1 MKIFSNNKQELE
13 IANRKIDELIRE
25 NDKLKEQNK
34 TINETIEKI
43 NAKVED
49 KNDFLKEIQK
59 EIINLTKERVELE
72 NKNEQLK
79 KEVAKLNDNI
89 SIKKEEYVELEDSVL
104 LQSFGLYKP
113 QYDFAFSS
121 LYKDELEKIRNLQ
134 SEMIKKG
141 EAATC
146 SKRWIIEGSEVKGK
160 KFTEDNIKQIL
171 KTFNNE
177 CENAIMKVKF
187 NNIDSIKK
195 RISLSYNSLNKL
207 NATNRVS
214 ISEEYLKLK
223 YEEMYLAY
231 EYAKKVQEE
240 KEELRIQRELR
251 REEMQVAKELEE
263 KRAEIEKEQQHYN
276 NILKRILEQINVE
289 KSLERKE
296 LLLKKKGEIENNLV
310 DLDIALKDVD
320 YREANQRAGYVYV
333 ISNIGAFG
341 ENIYKIGMT
350 RRLDPQDRIDEL
362 GGASVPFKFDV
373 HAFIFSDDAPKLETA
388 LHKAFENKRVNMMN
402 NRKEFFNVSLSEIE
416 EVVKENYD
424 KVVDF
429 KYTAAAEQYRQT
441 LMKKN
446 NSETCNLN

>member
-1 MKIFSNNKQELE
+1 MKLFSNNEQELE
-13 IANRKIDELIRE
+13 LANKRIAELINE
-25 NDKLKEQNK
+25 NDKIKEQNIILNK
-34 TINETIEKI
+34 KI
-43 NAKVED
+43 TEVDSAVNN
-49 KNDFLKEIQK
+49 KNDSLKEVQD
-59 EIINLTKERVELE
+59 EIIKLTKERIELE
-72 NKNEQLK
+72 SKNEQLK
-79 KEVAKLNDNI
+79 TEIGKLEENI
-89 SIKKEEYVELEDSVL
+89 SQKKEEYIELEDSVL

-113 QYDFAFSS
+113 QYDFATSS
-121 LYKDELEKIRNLQ
+121 LYKCELEKVRNLQ

-160 KFTEDNIKQIL
+160 NFTEDNIKQIL

-187 NNIDSIKK
+187 NNIDSVKK
-195 RISLSYNSLNKL
+195 RINLSFNSLNKL
-207 NATNRVS
+207 NMTNRVS

-223 YEEMYLAY
+223 YEEMNLAY
-231 EYAKKVQEE
+231 EYAQKVQEE
-240 KEELRIQRELR
+240 KEEMRIQRELR
-251 REEMQVAKELEE
+251 REEMRVAKELEE

-276 NILKRILEQINVE
+276 NILKRILDQINVE

-296 LLLKKKGEIENNLV
+296 LLFNKKTEIENNLV
-310 DLDIALKDVD
+310 DLDNALKDVD

-373 HAFIFSDDAPKLETA
+373 HAFIFSDDAPKLENA

-402 NRKEFFNVSLSEIE
+402 NRKEFFNVTLSEIE
-416 EVVKENYD
+416 KVVKDNYD

-429 KYTAAAEQYRQT
+429 KYTAVAEQYRQT
-441 LMKKN
+441 LMKIN
-446 NSETCNLN
+446 NSEN